1 MATGATDFF
10 MVVCSS
16 LASFLFLFF
25 LTHYFHLGSSVHQ
38 NKCILLCIGVL
49 LANACLGLILKFTW
63 KNPQTHSKNALK
75 VMPSLCHVLGY
86 WCGTA
91 LNTMPTYFLGQWRHI
106 TKKQQITSNLMVNP
120 DLNAKWQVTNTH
132 AMHHS
137 ACSELCALSNFSLV
151 WPWLQFMRRYSWL
164 CLILPHFLKWKLS
177 QKAHRAE

>member
-63 KNPQTHSKNALK
+63 KKTQTHSKNALK

-120 DLNAKWQVTNTH
+120 DLNAKWQVQIPMPCTIQPVQSCVH
-132 AMHHS
+132 
-137 ACSELCALSNFSLV
+137 
-151 WPWLQFMRRYSWL
+151 
-164 CLILPHFLKWKLS
+164 
-177 QKAHRAE
+177 